1 MEPNNPSDPWSFD
14 YFNPTPPKPG
24 TPGVSPRIHPEK
36 PKMPEVPTAIPDVDR
51 LFQVQRSLLV
61 GLGALEA
68 GNEKHAEQDFENAYR
83 VLRTWLKNHG

>member
-1 MEPNNPSDPWSFD
+1 
-14 YFNPTPPKPG
+14 
-24 TPGVSPRIHPEK
+24 
-36 PKMPEVPTAIPDVDR
+36 MPEVPTAIPDVDR